1 MYLYTGNEIIFF
13 TLITIPIFFL
23 KKYPFPKVNSIYF
36 AFNMKKLLFSIVTIL
51 LPLSLFPQELV
62 RVSILIDAPKSQIFQ
77 YLGNSNNSQEWSSYV
92 DTIYTLNPTRFKD
105 GQVGS
110 IRRCIVNK
118 KQWDEKILEVI
129 PNEKRL
135 LYCYNF
141 KNFILNPPLLYT
153 EQLYESVGDKTLLTF
168 TILTE
173 THKFSFF
180 EKKKLYFG
188 VFQSKRIFKKNL
200 KNIKKLNNTKS
211 T

>member
-1 MYLYTGNEIIFF
+1 
-13 TLITIPIFFL
+13 
-23 KKYPFPKVNSIYF
+23 
-36 AFNMKKLLFSIVTIL
+36 MKKLFSIVIIL
-51 LPLSLFPQELV
+51 LPLSLFSQEIV
-62 RVSILIDAPKSQIFQ
+62 RESILIDAPKSQIFQ

-110 IRRCIVNK
+110 IRRCLVNK

-141 KNFILNPPLLYT
+141 KNFKLNPPLLYT
-153 EQLYESVGDKTLLTF
+153 EQLYESIGDKTLLTF

-173 THKFSFF
+173 THEYTFL
-180 EKKKLYFG
+180 KKIKLYFG
-188 VFQSKRIFKKNL
+188 VFQSKRTFKKNL

>member
-1 MYLYTGNEIIFF
+1 
-13 TLITIPIFFL
+13 
-23 KKYPFPKVNSIYF
+23 
-36 AFNMKKLLFSIVTIL
+36 MKKLLFSIVIIL
-51 LPLSLFPQELV
+51 LPLSLFSQEIA
-62 RVSILIDAPKSQIFQ
+62 RASILIDAPKSQIFQ

-141 KNFILNPPLLYT
+141 KNFKLNPPLLYT

-168 TILTE
+168 TILITE
-173 THKFSFF
+173 THKFIIF
-180 EKKKLYFG
+180 KKIKLYFG
-188 VFQSKRIFKKNL
+188 VYQSKRIFKKNL
-200 KNIKKLNNTKS
+200 KNIKELNNTKPLKWVS
-211 T
+211 

>member
-1 MYLYTGNEIIFF
+1 M
-13 TLITIPIFFL
+13 
-23 KKYPFPKVNSIYF
+23 YPFPKVNGIYF

-180 EKKKLYFG
+180 EKIKLYFG

>member
-1 MYLYTGNEIIFF
+1 M
-13 TLITIPIFFL
+13 
-23 KKYPFPKVNSIYF
+23 
-36 AFNMKKLLFSIVTIL
+36 
-51 LPLSLFPQELV
+51 
-62 RVSILIDAPKSQIFQ
+62 
-77 YLGNSNNSQEWSSYV
+77 
-92 DTIYTLNPTRFKD
+92 
-105 GQVGS
+105 GS

-180 EKKKLYFG
+180 EKIKLYFG